1 MVEKIRMAWKEKKLK
16 ATLGR
21 VCVMLAAML
30 GFVLFWNLKLKDVSR
45 PVSHVPEVLD
55 GRIHITVGAVREL
68 VVHGEASEQP
78 VTLTV
83 MIYDKD
89 HQKVFQQDY
98 AGVMLSGY
106 RDTIAEFS
114 REEPLRFEKGDYYV
128 ELLSDG
134 ELADDVEI
142 LVIEYNGDY
151 KQLYWGLVV
160 LILAVLG
167 LLLWLY
173 DKAWLK
179 LELLYAIF
187 AVVLGL
193 VFSYVM
199 PPLCAGD
206 EYAHFL
212 ESYEVSSRI
221 LHTQVW
227 DEQGYT
233 LLRADDYDSA
243 VYLHDAASISDWFET
258 FRKGNVTEFVSAKEK
273 STVAARSWYVY
284 LPSALMLSIVRLLGG
299 SGHALLLLGR
309 MTNLLVFVA
318 LMVLSIRMI
327 PRGKVF
333 LVCLGLVPET
343 LYLANSF
350 SYDGINLALCILL
363 ASYFYYLYD
372 TAEKI
377 SWKQLLFYLVICA
390 VMIPIKTVYLW
401 YMVLL
406 LLLPVKKLAISR
418 KVIGMALIGVFIAA
432 VGMLVYLW
440 PNISSLAMAGTA
452 PSTGGISEG
461 VSVGY
466 VLSNPREFLIVLGNS
481 LFPELAGFKY
491 PERYLA
497 TSFGQILAADR
508 YSGRD
513 LYTMT
518 SWMCATIVLAA
529 AISLCDSEDN
539 PINTTRRL
547 IIGVLGAGMFFGVLL
562 AMYFAST
569 LIVNRKIYGISGRY
583 FLPIYALLPLIV
595 KNRFLTLKFNAKKFC
610 TVIMVLVNLFYY
622 FDVFWH
628 YSYVY
633 FAQPVA

>member
-1 MVEKIRMAWKEKKLK
+1 MLHAYMAKNGKKIIIFFVA
-16 ATLGR
+16 
-21 VCVMLAAML
+21 
-30 GFVLFWNLKLKDVSR
+30 VLFLSAFWDLKLKDVSR
-45 PVSHVPEVLD
+45 PVSHIPEAL
-55 GRIHITVGAVREL
+55 GGKIQITVGAIREF

-78 VTLTV
+78 VTFTV
-83 MIYDKD
+83 TIYNKAY
-89 HQKVFQQDY
+89 QEVFRQDY
-98 AGVMLSGY
+98 GQVMLSGK
-106 RDTIAEFS
+106 RDTIAIFPK
-114 REEPLRFEKGDYYV
+114 EEPLRIEKGDYYV
-128 ELLSDG
+128 ELLLDG
-134 ELADDVEI
+134 ESAVGVDI

-151 KQLYWGLVV
+151 KQLYWGLAV

-179 LELLYAIF
+179 PELLYAVF
-187 AVVLGL
+187 AVVLGV

-212 ESYEVSSRI
+212 ESYEISSRI

-227 DEQGYT
+227 DEQGYV

-258 FRKGNVTEFVSAKEK
+258 FQKGNVTDMVSAKEK
-273 STVAARSWYVY
+273 STVSSKAWYVY
-284 LPSALMLSIVRLLGG
+284 LPSALMISIVRLLGG

-309 MTNLLVFVA
+309 MTNLFVFVA

-333 LVCLGLVPET
+333 LACLGLVPET

-377 SWKQLLFYLVICA
+377 SWKQLLLYLVICA
-390 VMIPIKTVYLW
+390 LMIPIKTVYLW
-401 YMVLL
+401 YTVLL
-406 LLLPVKKLAISR
+406 LLLPVKKMAISR
-418 KVIGMALIGVFIAA
+418 KTIGIALIGMAIAA
-432 VGMLVYLW
+432 GGMLVYLW
-440 PNISSLAMAGTA
+440 PNIFSLATAGTA
-452 PSTGGISEG
+452 PSTAGTSEG
-461 VSVGY
+461 VSVSY
-466 VLSNPREFLIVLGNS
+466 VLSNPRDFLIVFGNS
-481 LFPELAGFKY
+481 LFPELSGFKF
-491 PERYLA
+491 PERYVA
-497 TSFGQILAADR
+497 TSLGQILAADR

-513 LYTMT
+513 LYTMA
-518 SWMCATIVLAA
+518 SWMCAAIVLTAA
-529 AISLCDSEDN
+529 VSLCDSEDN
-539 PINTTRRL
+539 PINNTRRL
-547 IIGVLGAGMFFGVLL
+547 IISMLGTLMFFGVLL

-569 LIVNRKIYGISGRY
+569 LIINRKIYGVSGRY
-583 FLPIYALLPLIV
+583 LLPIYALLPLIA
-595 KNRFLTLKFNAKKFC
+595 KNRFFTLKFDAKKFC
-610 TVIMVLVNLFYY
+610 TVVMVLLNLCYY

>member
-1 MVEKIRMAWKEKKLK
+1 MHVYMEKNVKKI
-16 ATLGR
+16 
-21 VCVMLAAML
+21 VIFFLA
-30 GFVLFWNLKLKDVSR
+30 VLLLSIFWNLKLKDVSR

-55 GRIHITVGAVREL
+55 GRIPITVGAVREL
-68 VVHGEASEQP
+68 VVHGKASEQP

-83 MIYDKD
+83 VIRDQD
-89 HQKVFQQDY
+89 QQEVFRQDY
-98 AGVMLSGY
+98 TGVTLSGD
-106 RDTIAEFS
+106 RDTITKFPK
-114 REEPLRFEKGDYYV
+114 EEPLSIEIGDYYV

-134 ELADDVEI
+134 EAADDLE
-142 LVIEYNGDY
+142 LWVIEYSGNY
-151 KQLYWGLVV
+151 KQLYWGLAV

-179 LELLYAIF
+179 LELLYAVF
-187 AVVLGL
+187 AVVLGV

-212 ESYEVSSRI
+212 ESYEISSRI

-227 DEQGYT
+227 DEQGYV

-309 MTNLLVFVA
+309 MTNLFVFVA
-318 LMVLSIRMI
+318 LMVLSIRLI

-377 SWKQLLFYLVICA
+377 SWKQLLLYLVICA
-390 VMIPIKTVYLW
+390 LMIPIKTVYLW
-401 YMVLL
+401 YTVLL
-406 LLLPVKKLAISR
+406 LLLPVKKMAISR
-418 KVIGMALIGVFIAA
+418 KTIGIALIGMAFAA

-440 PNISSLAMAGTA
+440 PDISSLATAGTA
-452 PSTGGISEG
+452 PSTAGISEG
-461 VSVGY
+461 VSIGY
-466 VLSNPREFLIVLGNS
+466 VLSNPRDFLIVLGNS
-481 LFPELAGFKY
+481 LFPELSGFKF
-491 PERYLA
+491 PERYVA
-497 TSFGQILAADR
+497 TSLGQILAADR

-518 SWMCATIVLAA
+518 SWMCAAIVLTAA
-529 AISLCDSEDN
+529 VSLCDSEDN
-539 PINTTRRL
+539 PINNARRL
-547 IIGVLGAGMFFGVLL
+547 IISMLGTLMFFGVLL

-569 LIVNRKIYGISGRY
+569 LIINRKIYGVSGRY
-583 FLPIYALLPLIV
+583 LLPIYALLPLIA
-595 KNRFLTLKFNAKKFC
+595 KNRFFTLKFDAKKFC
-610 TVIMVLVNLFYY
+610 TVVMVLLNLCYY

>member
-1 MVEKIRMAWKEKKLK
+1 MIAYVKRNAIKIIVWL
-16 ATLGR
+16 
-21 VCVMLAAML
+21 LAFSFL
-30 GFVLFWNLKLKDVSR
+30 VLFWNIKLEGISR
-45 PVSHVPEVLD
+45 PVSHVPDILD
-55 GRIHITVGAVREL
+55 GRIQITVGAVREI
-68 VVHGEASEQP
+68 VVQGKTTEKPLKISFS
-78 VTLTV
+78 
-83 MIYDKD
+83 IYDEQ
-89 HQKVFQQDY
+89 HEAVYHNVFEQVVLT
-98 AGVMLSGY
+98 GN
-106 RDTIAEFS
+106 RDTIAQFPKEN
-114 REEPLRFEKGDYYV
+114 PLSLATGNYYIEIGV
-128 ELLSDG
+128 DESD
-134 ELADDVEI
+134 ASNMRVWI
-142 LVIEYNGDY
+142 IEYNGNY
-151 KQLYWGLVV
+151 KSLY
-160 LILAVLG
+160 LG
-167 LLLWLY
+167 LSICILFTLALLLVLVNRPN
-173 DKAWLK
+173 LK
-179 LELLYAIF
+179 IEWVYAILS
-187 AVVLGL
+187 VVLGL

-372 TAEKI
+372 TTEKI

-401 YMVLL
+401 YTVLL

-595 KNRFLTLKFNAKKFC
+595 KNRFLTLKFDAKKFC
-610 TVIMVLVNLFYY
+610 AVIMVLVNLFYY

-633 FAQPVA
+633 FAQPVV